1 MPHVV
6 FFPTTQGQEDFFH
19 KCNACVFCR
28 FAEAKDW
35 SPGILSRSQPIQ
47 GLARVNKQYYIKYA
61 MFISRIIERFLLRA
75 GSLQA
80 SLTAPGVCGA

>member
-6 FFPTTQGQEDFFH
+6 FFPTIQGQPDFFH
-19 KCNACVFCR
+19 KRNACVFCR

-35 SPGILSRSQPIQ
+35 SPGILSRHSDQ
-47 GLARVNKQYYIKYA
+47 GLARVNKQYYIEDA
-61 MFISRIIERFLLRA
+61 MFILHIIERFLLRA